1 MSQDELVAISKAK
14 NESEKMLSRKTWE
27 QTRLI
32 CYYVVTAMQGTEI
45 KTKDGQIIKLE
56 KPEDL
61 IPFGWDEPK
70 EGKPKAERLTREE
83 FLERANKIKELKHL
97 G

>member
-14 NESEKMLSRKTWE
+14 NESEKMTNRKTWE

-32 CYYVVTAMQGTEI
+32 CFYTIAAMHG
-45 KTKDGQIIKLE
+45 TKDFK
-56 KPEDL
+56 KPEDIFKL
-61 IPFGWDEPK
+61 PWDESEEKPT
-70 EGKPKAERLTREE
+70 GKRLTKEE
-83 FLERANKIKELKHL
+83 FLKNAEKIKELKHL